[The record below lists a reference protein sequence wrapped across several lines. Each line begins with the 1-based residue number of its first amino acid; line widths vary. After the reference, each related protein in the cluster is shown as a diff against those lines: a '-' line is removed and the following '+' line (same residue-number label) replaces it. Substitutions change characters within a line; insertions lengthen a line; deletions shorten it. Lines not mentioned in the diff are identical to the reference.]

1 MNFKTTLILL
11 VLLLGVAVTIFVTR
25 SSSESPDAVSATG
38 TPTPAKLLDFS
49 QGDINQLTI
58 APADGKAIVLKRDGA
73 NWKLT
78 DPIAAPAD
86 MSLPG
91 EILSD
96 LSALTSSGTVSTSGA
111 DAAATG
117 LAPPRFQLTL
127 NTQSGKTTKLNV
139 GDRSG
144 TGGQLYVQRDGQ
156 SQADLV
162 QADVYDLLD
171 KPLSAYRK
179 TKLLD
184 VETPSINALTIER
197 AGEPAIVLDKKGGPM
212 GSWTI
217 EKPTTMPADTAAVS
231 DLLMSLSNLQATR
244 FVTDT
249 DTDPRRYGLAQPTVR
264 VDFGTTQPSTTVN
277 FGMLDVLKQ
286 NAYASTSA
294 LPGVVQVSAYTVDS
308 FKKSPLDLRDKSVLN
323 IDGSS
328 IASLTIHTVLPA
340 TTQPTTRPASDQT
353 VTISR
358 RPFHPAS
365 TTQATTGATT
375 GPVTGQVSGPATGK
389 ATGPA
394 TKPLSQ
400 WMIISASPTA
410 AADSKVESL
419 LSSLHPLKVQ
429 KYDAIAATQ
438 PVTTQPVA
446 TQPVATQPATADRY
460 TLSLSALPPMM
471 NSYTIDI
478 TDPGNSQ
485 PLVGR
490 YNDLTFELD
499 RSLIDQLKA
508 DFSKADEPSPNSSVS
523 PNGISGGMP
532 PGISGLPPG

>member
-1 MNFKTTLILL
+1 MNFKTTLVLL
-11 VLLLGVAVTIFVTR
+11 VLLLGVGVAVFFSRT
-25 SSSESPDAVSATG
+25 SPQTPDTAATG
-38 TPTPAKLLDFS
+38 TPASAKLLEFS
-49 QGDINQLTI
+49 QADVNQLTI

-73 NWKLT
+73 TWQLT

-96 LSALTSSGTVSTSGA
+96 LSALTSSGTVSTGGA

-117 LAPPRFQLTL
+117 LAPPRFQLTVI
-127 NTQSGKTTKLNV
+127 TKDGKTTKLNV

-162 QADVYDLLD
+162 QADLYDLLD
-171 KPLSAYRK
+171 KPLNAYRK

-197 AGEPAIVLDKKGGPM
+197 AGEPAMVLDKKGGAT
-212 GSWTI
+212 GTWTI

-231 DLLMSLSNLQATR
+231 DLLMSLSNLQATS
-244 FVTDT
+244 FVADT
-249 DTDPRRYGLAQPTVR
+249 TADPRRYGLAQPMVR
-264 VDFGTTQPSTTVN
+264 VSFGTTRPSTTVN
-277 FGMLDVLKQ
+277 FGILDVLKQ
-286 NAYASTSA
+286 NAYASTSV
-294 LPGVVQVSAYTVDS
+294 LPGVVQVAAYTVDA
-308 FKKSPLDLRDKSVLN
+308 FKKSPLDLRDKNVLN
-323 IDGSS
+323 VDVSS

-358 RPFHPAS
+358 RPFHPSSA
-365 TTQATTGATT
+365 TQSSSHSSSEPTSK
-375 GPVTGQVSGPATGK
+375 PV
-389 ATGPA
+389 
-394 TKPLSQ
+394 SQ
-400 WMIISASPTA
+400 WIIVSANSVPA
-410 AADSKVESL
+410 VDSKVDAL

-429 KYDAIAATQ
+429 KYDANS
-438 PVTTQPVA
+438 
-446 TQPVATQPATADRY
+446 ATQPAIADHY
-460 TLSLSALPPMM
+460 ALSLTALPPMM
-471 NSYTIDI
+471 SSYTVDI

-490 YNDLTFELD
+490 YNGLTFELD

-508 DFSKADEPSPNSSVS
+508 DFSKADEPSPSRIS
-523 PNGISGGMP
+523 PNSLPGGLSG
-532 PGISGLPPG
+532 GLPPG